1 VARPKVSGLNVARK
15 RRADGSLIEYFYDRR
30 TGTPLGHDRA
40 VALRAIR
47 ASEAAEAPVSK
58 DTFDYLITRYLSR
71 PEFRMKLAPRT
82 QRLYRVYLDEMRTR
96 WGDLPFRAFD
106 AGSVEEIK
114 AEFQDRRRKAN
125 QIIALFRILLGYAV
139 KLRLI
144 PVNPALRPEML
155 PTPPRTQ
162 VWSYA
167 EEDAFLEAAPPSLRL
182 AMLLLVYTAQRP
194 SDVLAMTK
202 GRVSEHDGRLW
213 IILRQQKTGELIE
226 IPLHD
231 RLAPLV
237 RSRLLDDA
245 GGLLL
250 VPSPTGKP
258 WAYRNF
264 SRSWDAVRQK
274 AGIKDRQ
281 RRDGRRTAV
290 VRLAQAG
297 ATVPQIASVTGW
309 GIDYC
314 QRIVDTYLPRRS
326 EVAAGAIATWERAG
340 PAEARVVQL
349 GLHKKG
355 RFAE

>member
-1 VARPKVSGLNVARK
+1 MARPRGSGLNVVRK
-15 RRADGSLIEYFYDRR
+15 RRADGSYVEYFYDRR
-30 TGTPLGHDRA
+30 TGRPLGHDRVA
-40 VALRAIR
+40 ALRETR
-47 ASEAAEAPVSK
+47 SSDYAEAPK

-71 PEFRMKLAPRT
+71 PEFRLKLAPRT
-82 QRLYRVYLDEMRTR
+82 QQLYRGYLDEMRTR

-114 AEFQDRRRKAN
+114 AEFQDRPRKAN
-125 QIIALFRILLGYAV
+125 QFIALFRILLGYAV
-139 KLRLI
+139 KLRLLH
-144 PVNPALRPEML
+144 VNPALRPEML

-167 EEDAFLEAAPPSLRL
+167 EENAFLKAAPPSLRL
-182 AMLLLVYTAQRP
+182 AMMLLIYTAQRP
-194 SDVLAMTK
+194 SDVLGMTK

-226 IPLHD
+226 VPLHD

-237 RSRLLDDA
+237 RSRLADDS

-264 SRSWDAVRQK
+264 ARSWDAVRRK
-274 AGIKDRQ
+274 AGIEDRQ

-314 QRIVDTYLPRRS
+314 QRIVDTYLPRRT
-326 EVAAGAIATWERAG
+326 EVAAGAITIWERAG
-340 PAEARVVQL
+340 TTDARVVQL
-349 GLHKKG
+349 GLHRKG
-355 RFAE
+355 RLAE